1 MDKLI
6 DWYPTL
12 NNYYYF
18 SDGFT
23 VEECDRIVN
32 KFRLSKREDALTF
45 NNNTEHRKTK
55 ISWIEQNDNNN
66 WIYEKL
72 FKLIKIA
79 NKELYRF
86 HITGIHD
93 LIQFSEYEASFG
105 GKYDKH
111 IDVGDGN
118 INACRKLSVILQLS
132 DENIYEGGDVCIRD
146 NPISRKQGTVVVFPS
161 FLEHNV
167 NMVTSG
173 TRHSLVLWVYGPPFV

>member
-23 VEECDRIVN
+23 VEECDKIIETFKNSEKEVA
-32 KFRLSKREDALTF
+32 STF
-45 NNNTEHRKTK
+45 NNDNEYRKTK
-55 ISWIEQNDNNN
+55 IKWIEPSDENK

-72 FKLIKIA
+72 FDLTKIA

-93 LIQFSEYEASFG
+93 FIQFSEYDSLIG

-111 IDVGDGN
+111 IDVGDSN
-118 INACRKLSVILQLS
+118 IHACRKLSVILQLS
-132 DENIYEGGDVCIRD
+132 DENHYEGGDVCIRD
-146 NPISRKQGTVVVFPS
+146 NPVSRKQGTVAVFPS

-167 NMVTSG
+167 NKVTKG
-173 TRHSLVLWVYGPPFV
+173 VRYSLVLWIYGPPFV